1 MTILSTHYLVPA
13 TVALSAHVA
22 VFFGFRENP
31 VISPSGDPLDVVE
44 IFETPPP
51 LVQIVE
57 LEPLESADS
66 GQVKNEMPGADLPR
80 LPDVLGNPDSV
91 TDFRMEVTSTLPRST
106 IDVAGI
112 GIHDNALPPGF
123 GGRAPVEMVYASS
136 ALDSLPRTR
145 LQGAP
150 EYPRSLKQAGV
161 EGVVEVEF
169 IVDESGR
176 VRDARVVRASAPEF
190 AAPTLAAVARWRFEP
205 GLRQGMP
212 VNFRMRVPVVFDLK
226 R

>member
-1 MTILSTHYLVPA
+1 MTLFSTHYLVPA

-22 VFFGFRENP
+22 VFFGFRENS
-31 VISPSGDPLDVVE
+31 VGPSNGDSADGPEVSWAPL
-44 IFETPPP
+44 P
-51 LVQIVE
+51 LLKVVE
-57 LEPLESADS
+57 LEPPEAADS

-80 LPDVLGNPDSV
+80 LPDVLGNPDPV
-91 TDFRMEVTSTLPRST
+91 TDFPMKVTTTLPRSK

-112 GIHDNALPPGF
+112 GIHDNVLPPGL
-123 GGRAPVEMVYASS
+123 GGGGPGELVYASS

-161 EGVVEVEF
+161 EGMVEVEF
-169 IVDESGR
+169 VVDESGR

-190 AAPTLAAVARWRFEP
+190 AAPTLAAVAHWRFEP
-205 GLRQGMP
+205 GLRQGVP